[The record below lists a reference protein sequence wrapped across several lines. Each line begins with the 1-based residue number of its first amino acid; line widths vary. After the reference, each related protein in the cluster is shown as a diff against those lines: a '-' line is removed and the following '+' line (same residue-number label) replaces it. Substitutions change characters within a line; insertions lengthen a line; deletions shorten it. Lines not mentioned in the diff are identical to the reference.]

1 MKLSVP
7 GRVTAT
13 AVVATVSLLA
23 GGSIAGAAP
32 AGPVDAVIAMST
44 LTASSPANTPRALR
58 IALCLSPAVNPGN
71 ALEQNRDR

>member
-32 AGPVDAVIAMST
+32 AGK
-44 LTASSPANTPRALR
+44 
-58 IALCLSPAVNPGN
+58 PAVGAAPDIPVANV
-71 ALEQNRDR
+71 